1 MDLTEPQA
9 AFEHKRAL
17 ETEVEV
23 LRHRTTSIASRTV
36 IYALEERVQEID
48 DFLASKGFSE
58 DRAMAQKKLEKD
70 SAFNELDLDGDGI
83 VSDTELAAVEALSKH
98 EKADAQRRMAWV
110 AIISM
115 LVFTIFV
122 FLPIFPD
129 TRIKA
134 LADLFG
140 LFYIG
145 MASVVGAF
153 MGMTAYMSKG
163 K

>member
-1 MDLTEPQA
+1 
-9 AFEHKRAL
+9 
-17 ETEVEV
+17 
-23 LRHRTTSIASRTV
+23 
-36 IYALEERVQEID
+36 
-48 DFLASKGFSE
+48 
-58 DRAMAQKKLEKD
+58 MAQKKLEKG

-83 VSDTELAAVEALSKH
+83 VSDTELAAVEALAKH

-115 LVFTIFV
+115 LVCTIFV